1 MPILTNLILSA
12 AATICLT
19 VIAGMLTI
27 LMRELPVKKEHRE

>member
-19 VIAGMLTI
+19 VIAGMLAI
-27 LMRELPVKKEHRE
+27 MLRELPVKKEGRE

>member
-19 VIAGMLTI
+19 VIVGMLAI
-27 LMRELPVKKEHRE
+27 LLKEVPVKKEDRE

>member
-19 VIAGMLTI
+19 VIVGMLTI
-27 LMRELPVKKEHRE
+27 LLKEVAVKKEDRE

>member
-19 VIAGMLTI
+19 VIVGMLAI
-27 LMRELPVKKEHRE
+27 MLRELPIKKEDRE

>member
-19 VIAGMLTI
+19 VIVGMLAI
-27 LMRELPVKKEHRE
+27 LLREVSVKKEDRE